1 MMNYIFLP
9 DEIIY
14 GETEE
19 RNLKVY
25 TDRGAVVTL
34 LILQK
39 FQEIIGD
46 DRFLALIG
54 HFES

>member
-1 MMNYIFLP
+1 MNYIFLP